1 MQIRATCILHAT
13 GCNYGGGD
21 GWMRRRRESGTNIL
35 TRVSDRVPRI
45 RLSVLPGELSSLP
58 DSAAAF
64 ASGSASALRFRNIA
78 ALLDHSRMCQQ
89 SVRSLAGCQVTY
101 ALTVKGRGT
110 HTHTHCWHDERYL
123 QRFHH
128 DAGSASFIAL
138 RVLHSQS
145 VAGLISM
152 ISRWTTTRQF
162 LFFALI
168 K

>member
-21 GWMRRRRESGTNIL
+21 GWMRRRESGTNIL

-110 HTHTHCWHDERYL
+110 HI
-123 QRFHH
+123 
-128 DAGSASFIAL
+128 AGMTSGICNGSTMTRESASFIAL

-145 VAGLISM
+145 VAELISM